1 MLETIGGYHGRPD
14 AGGRD
19 LEAASG
25 GPHPDRADFDGAMA
39 ENRRL
44 LLSITVD
51 ERYGFNV

>member
-1 MLETIGGYHGRPD
+1 MLEAIGGYHGRPD

-25 GPHPDRADFDGAMA
+25 GPHPDWADYDGAMA
-39 ENRRL
+39 EDRRV

-51 ERYGFNV
+51 EPCGFNV